1 MTTTPNLAL
10 AYIASS
16 QAQKEVTH
24 NAALND
30 LDFLAKA
37 SVIDDTLST
46 PPASPN
52 TGDSYIIGPS
62 PTGAW
67 TGFANY
73 VAGYYGGW
81 SIKPPVAGWT
91 AWTRNGNRVLYYT
104 GSAWTLLTTPKIDAT
119 TTWNPGTIA
128 SASGVTSSALTVTG
142 AALGDLAMVSAP
154 YDLQGV
160 QATAYVNAAN
170 SAVIRLNNMTGAGV
184 TLASGSWRV
193 RVIKA

>member
-1 MTTTPNLAL
+1 MTTSPNLAL
-10 AYIASS
+10 SYIASS

-37 SVIDDTLST
+37 SVIDSAIST

-52 TGDSYIIGPS
+52 TGDAYIIGPS
-62 PTGAW
+62 PNGVW

-81 SIKPPVAGWT
+81 SIKPPVTGWT
-91 AWTRNGNRVLYYT
+91 VWVRSTSRLMYYNGST
-104 GSAWTLLTTPKIDAT
+104 WALLETPKLDAT
-119 TTWNPGTIA
+119 TTWNPGTVA
-128 SASGVTSSALTVTG
+128 NAAGATSSAVTVTG
-142 AALGDLAMVSAP
+142 AALGDLVSVAAP

-170 SAVIRLNNMTGAGV
+170 SVVMRVTNMTGSSV
-184 TLASGSWRV
+184 TLASGTWRV
-193 RVIKA
+193 RVTKA

>member
-30 LDFLAKA
+30 LDFLVKS
-37 SVIDDTLST
+37 SVIDNALST

-52 TGDSYIIGPS
+52 TGDAYIIGAS

-81 SIKPPVAGWT
+81 SIKPPVVGWVV
-91 AWTRNGNRVLYYT
+91 WSRNGNHLLYYT
-104 GSAWTLLTTPKIDAT
+104 GSAWTLLDTPKLDGT
-119 TTWNPGTIA
+119 MTWNPGTIA
-128 SASGVTSSALTVTG
+128 NAAGVTSSAVTVTG
-142 AALGDLAMVSAP
+142 AALGDLAVVAVP
-154 YDLQGV
+154 YDLQGI

-170 SAVIRLNNMTGAGV
+170 SAIIRLSNSTGAGV

-193 RVIKA
+193 RVMKV

>member
-37 SVIDDTLST
+37 SVIDHMIST
-46 PPASPN
+46 PPVSPN
-52 TGDSYIIGPS
+52 TGDAYIIGAS

-81 SIKPPVAGWT
+81 SIKPPVVGWVV
-91 AWTRNGNRVLYYT
+91 WTRNDNRLMYYT
-104 GSAWTLLTTPKIDAT
+104 GSSWVLLDTPKLDGT
-119 TTWNPGTIA
+119 VTWNPGAIA
-128 SASGVTSSALTVTG
+128 NTAGVTSTAVTVTG
-142 AALGDLAMVSAP
+142 AALGDLVVVSAP
-154 YDLQGV
+154 YDLQGI
-160 QATAYVNAAN
+160 QATAYVNATN
-170 SAVIRLNNMTGAGV
+170 SAVIRLSNSTGASV

-193 RVIKA
+193 RVMKV